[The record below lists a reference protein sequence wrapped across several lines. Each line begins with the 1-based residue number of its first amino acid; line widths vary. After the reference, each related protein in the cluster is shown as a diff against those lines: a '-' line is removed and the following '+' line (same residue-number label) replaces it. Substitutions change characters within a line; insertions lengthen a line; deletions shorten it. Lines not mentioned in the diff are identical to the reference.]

1 MLSIYVVPVTV
12 STAVLL
18 VMLPEVAV
26 MFVVSVLLTLRAV
39 AKPELSIVAAA
50 VFEDVQVTELV
61 RSTVVPF

>member
-39 AKPELSIVAAA
+39 ARPELSIVAAA